1 MIPFFFRR
9 QPSPNNEIWRYV
21 LVLLLVVTG
30 IIGFGGLAL
39 RFAFYAK
46 GVSDQEIQTLTDE
59 DYNNY
64 FTPNEILSYNLFAFL
79 VVFIMLILGVRFI
92 FRARP
97 IVLFTNRP
105 KIDFKRFFT
114 AFLLWGIVNGLLI
127 GIDLTINGAAN
138 LQWNYKPETF
148 FMLLAICV
156 FLVPIQ
162 TGAEELFCRGL
173 VLKWTGKVIGSGLI
187 VALINGIV
195 FGSLHLGNPEIGKL
209 GYFALVFYVLSGV
222 FASVLTILDDGIE
235 LSWGYHTMNNFI
247 GLMLISTDWQAL
259 PTEALWIDKTKP
271 DVGWGYIVILAVCY
285 PLMIFILSKIYRWT
299 GWRERL
305 LGRKKEDFPTEK
317 TDSHL

>member
-1 MIPFFFRR
+1 M
-9 QPSPNNEIWRYV
+9 
-21 LVLLLVVTG
+21 
-30 IIGFGGLAL
+30 GFGGLPQL
-39 RFAFYAK
+39 LAFYSK
-46 GVSDQEIQTLTDE
+46 GLSDKEIQALPVSEYDDYFSKNEMLT
-59 DYNNY
+59 
-64 FTPNEILSYNLFAFL
+64 YNLFVFCVAF
-79 VVFIMLILGVRFI
+79 FMLILGVRFI

-105 KIDFKRFFT
+105 KIDLKRFFT
-114 AFLLWGIVNGLLI
+114 AFLLWGIINGLLI
-127 GIDLTINGAAN
+127 GIDFIVSGTGGLY
-138 LQWNYKPETF
+138 WNYKPETF

-222 FASVLTILDDGIE
+222 FASVLTIMDDGIE

-271 DVGWGYIVILAVCY
+271 EVGWGYIVILAICY

-305 LGRKKEDFPTEK
+305 LGRKNNDFPAAKADLET
-317 TDSHL
+317 